1 MSPRESLSP
10 DEVGALLSGA
20 VRPPGAPLTSPTTP
34 TVYHPR
40 YGSCDRCDSIVPAL
54 LTFYGD
60 HDWEPELPA
69 DSPVRAVVRSL
80 RDHLGRRAI
89 LLCGRC
95 VDTVR
100 SQIPVVPETPGRLF
114 ADPE

>member
-60 HDWEPELPA
+60 HDWEPEIPA
-69 DSPVRAVVRSL
+69 DDPVRDLVTAL
-80 RDHLGRRAI
+80 RKSLGRRAI
-89 LLCGRC
+89 LVCSHC
-95 VDTVR
+95 VDVVR
-100 SQIPVVPETPGRLF
+100 GQISVVPETPSTLPG
-114 ADPE
+114 DWN